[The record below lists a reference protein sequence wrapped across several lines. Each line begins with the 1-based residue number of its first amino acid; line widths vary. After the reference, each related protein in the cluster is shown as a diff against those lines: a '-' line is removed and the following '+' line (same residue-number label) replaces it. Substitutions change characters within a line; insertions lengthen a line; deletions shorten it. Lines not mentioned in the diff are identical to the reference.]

1 MGLSSASGGI
11 IGSAQTDIT
20 NPYETVPCGC
30 LYCFVCIAQKIESE
44 EGQGWTCLRC
54 GETVKQCAP
63 WNGDVL
69 QEEAPRTTPG
79 KSVVFAEVDDTHQVS
94 FTREEDEGSEFSEKR
109 EEVISPFQDLDS
121 DATMQ
126 ESSQWSAVE
135 RESTDDTSVG
145 SDTDTETVK

>member
-1 MGLSSASGGI
+1 MGLSGASGGI

-20 NPYETVPCGC
+20 NPYETVPCKC

-54 GETVKQCAP
+54 GETVKQCTP

-69 QEEAPRTTPG
+69 QEEVPRTTPG
-79 KSVVFAEVDDTHQVS
+79 KSVVFADVEDTQIPD
-94 FTREEDEGSEFSEKR
+94 TTEDQYSEISEKQ
-109 EEVISPFQDLDS
+109 EVVSSLQDLDS
-121 DATMQ
+121 DGTMQ
-126 ESSQWSAVE
+126 DSSMWSTVE

-145 SDTDTETVK
+145 SDTDDTIK